1 MVLVV
6 SDTAKTLTH
15 PPMQLKKLIIRY
27 FALAAITLCAISNAH
42 AQQELQDSHINVNR
56 GEKWWGAFVG
66 NAPEEPFAEP
76 FEILPD
82 TAVHKATLAP
92 MFISST
98 GRYIWSEWPVGV
110 RFDGKEFVIT
120 SPEGDVKAQRGGR
133 TLRDA
138 YLVCRHRN
146 FPPPGNPVSGELY
159 SLPVFE
165 TELEFG
171 FMQSAE
177 AIIDY
182 ARQLRQIGI
191 EQGIIVLAD
200 GWSSMDGSLDF
211 DRNFYAAPQEFVKQ
225 LHQLGFKLMLNI
237 TPYRTASGRG
247 YVEAMRNGTLL
258 RDRSGAP
265 IFVNG
270 EMGFFAVCDV
280 TQRECRNDIEQKLK
294 RLTEQYG
301 VDGFR
306 FDCEQLSRTLAGRT
320 SLERTFLDAWCSL
333 GADYAL
339 AEYIPGTANL
349 ERYAPGRVTSSSNE
363 AYAYIND
370 MLTAGLMGVSSA
382 YADTPEIDLAKADDL
397 TKLRTLQQELMMPM
411 ARVGFAPWRIKN
423 KELFEE
429 YMRNLQLRCSMGEHL
444 RQVADEGCKTAE
456 PMARHMEYL
465 FPRSGFADCSTQY
478 MLGNKYLIAPADNHA
493 KRMVRLPRGV
503 WTDTDGRRYRG
514 PVVINA
520 DTSNG
525 KLLCFEL
532 N

>member
-1 MVLVV
+1 
-6 SDTAKTLTH
+6 
-15 PPMQLKKLIIRY
+15 MQLKSLIIKQLIPAVLMLCH
-27 FALAAITLCAISNAH
+27 ALGAQ
-42 AQQELQDSHINVNR
+42 AQQELRTSHINVNR

-82 TAVHKATLAP
+82 TAYRKAALAP

-110 RFDGKEFVIT
+110 RFDGKEFIIT
-120 SPEGDVKAQRGGR
+120 SPEGAVKAQRGGR

-146 FPPPGNPVSGELY
+146 FPPQGNPVSGELY
-159 SLPVFE
+159 SLPVVE

-177 AIIDY
+177 TIIDY
-182 ARQLRQIGI
+182 ARQLRQAGI

-211 DRNFYAAPQEFVKQ
+211 DRNFYAEPKAFVDK
-225 LHQLGFKLMLNI
+225 LHELGFKLMLNI

-265 IFVNG
+265 VFVNG
-270 EMGFFAVCDV
+270 DMGFFAVCDV
-280 TQRECRNDIEQKLK
+280 TQAECRSDIEQKLK

-306 FDCEQLSRTLAGRT
+306 FDCEQLSSTLAGRT
-320 SLERTFLDAWCSL
+320 SLERAFLDAWYTL

-339 AEYIPGTANL
+339 AEYIPGTATL
-349 ERYAPGRVTSSSNE
+349 ERYAPGRVTTSSAEPLS
-363 AYAYIND
+363 YIND

-382 YADTPEIDLAKADDL
+382 YADAPEIDLAKADDL

-423 KELFEE
+423 KEYYAE
-429 YMRNLQLRCSMGEHL
+429 YMRNLQLRCEMGKHL
-444 RQVADEGCKTAE
+444 QQVAQEGCKTAE

-478 MLGNKYLIAPADNHA
+478 MLGNKYLIAPADNHN

-514 PVVINA
+514 PVVIDA